1 MQSSNNMRMIELDA
15 TDRKIL
21 RLLQADGR
29 ISNADLAEAIHLSPS
44 SCLRR
49 VRRLESSGVI
59 DRYAMLVNPAAIGKP
74 TSIFIE
80 ISLGSQSQKVLDAF
94 EAAVADSSEVME
106 CYLMAGQS
114 DYLLRVEVADM
125 ADYER
130 IHKSQLS
137 RLPGVAGIRSN
148 FAIRMVCKK
157 SQYEL

>member
-1 MQSSNNMRMIELDA
+1 MRMIELDP

-59 DRYAMLVNPAAIGKP
+59 DRYAMLVNPAAIGKT

-80 ISLGSQSQKVLDAF
+80 ISLGSQSQDVLDAF
-94 EAAVADSSEVME
+94 
-106 CYLMAGQS
+106 
-114 DYLLRVEVADM
+114 
-125 ADYER
+125 
-130 IHKSQLS
+130 
-137 RLPGVAGIRSN
+137 
-148 FAIRMVCKK
+148 
-157 SQYEL
+157 

>member
-157 SQYEL
+157 SLYEL

>member
-1 MQSSNNMRMIELDA
+1 MKSSNNVRMIELDA

-94 EAAVADSSEVME
+94 EAAVVDSSEVME

-157 SQYEL
+157 SLYEL

>member
-1 MQSSNNMRMIELDA
+1 MIELDA

-80 ISLGSQSQKVLDAF
+80 ISLGSQSQEVLDAF

-125 ADYER
+125 ADFER

-137 RLPGVAGIRSN
+137 RLPGVTGIRSN
-148 FAIRMVCKK
+148 FAIRVVCKK
-157 SQYEL
+157 SLYEL

>member
-1 MQSSNNMRMIELDA
+1 MQMIELDA

-80 ISLGSQSQKVLDAF
+80 ISLGSQSQEVLDAF

-157 SQYEL
+157 SLYEL

>member
-1 MQSSNNMRMIELDA
+1 MRMIELDP

-59 DRYAMLVNPAAIGKP
+59 DRYAMLVNPAAIGKT

-80 ISLGSQSQKVLDAF
+80 ISLGSQSQEVLDAF
-94 EAAVADSSEVME
+94 EAAVADSSEIME

-137 RLPGVAGIRSN
+137 RLPGVTGIRSN

-157 SQYEL
+157 SLYEL

>member
-1 MQSSNNMRMIELDA
+1 MRMIELDA

-80 ISLGSQSQKVLDAF
+80 ISLGSQSQEVLDAF

-125 ADYER
+125 ADFER

-137 RLPGVAGIRSN
+137 RLPGVTGIRSN
-148 FAIRMVCKK
+148 FAIRVVCKK
-157 SQYEL
+157 SLYEL

>member
-1 MQSSNNMRMIELDA
+1 MRMIELDA

-59 DRYAMLVNPAAIGKP
+59 DRYAMLVNPAAIGKR

-80 ISLGSQSQKVLDAF
+80 ISLGSQSQEVLDAF

-125 ADYER
+125 ADFER

-137 RLPGVAGIRSN
+137 RLPGVTGIRSN
-148 FAIRMVCKK
+148 FAIRVVCKK
-157 SQYEL
+157 NLYEL

>member
-1 MQSSNNMRMIELDA
+1 MIELDA

-59 DRYAMLVNPAAIGKP
+59 DRYVMLVNAAAIGKP
-74 TSIFIE
+74 TSVFIE
-80 ISLGSQSQKVLDAF
+80 ISLGGQSQEMLDAF
-94 EAAVADSSEVME
+94 EAAVANSPEVME

-114 DYLLRVEVADM
+114 DYLLRVEAADM

-137 RLPGVAGIRSN
+137 RLPGVTGIRSN
-148 FAIRMVCKK
+148 FAIRTVCKK
-157 SQYEL
+157 SHYEV